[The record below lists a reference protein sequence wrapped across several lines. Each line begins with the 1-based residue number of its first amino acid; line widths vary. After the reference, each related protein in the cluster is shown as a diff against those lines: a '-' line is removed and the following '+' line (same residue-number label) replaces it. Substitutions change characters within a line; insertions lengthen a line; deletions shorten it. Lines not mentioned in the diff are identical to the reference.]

1 MHKSGIVIH
10 WSWIFAEVDM
20 AHRDLGQLSLADGVV
35 HGTAGSNARLERIEG
50 LLDWSAFEKRLAVIY
65 SSRKGRPSYP
75 PLTLFRC
82 LLLQQ
87 WYGLSDPG
95 LEEALCDR
103 LSFRRFC
110 GLALDEAAPDHS
122 TISRFRTQLAR
133 HGLSGVLFEELHRQL
148 DAKGLIVRQ
157 GTLIDA
163 TLVAAQ
169 ARRPPHSAGRKSPVD
184 GDANWTRRG
193 HKSHF
198 GYKAHIGVDRGS
210 GLIRRRLLTPAAVN
224 DTVPADALIVGDEA
238 AVYADMAYDS
248 HSRRARLKA
257 AGIKDRIMHR
267 PNKHHPDL
275 PPLKARRNRL
285 ITPIRAAVEG
295 VFGLMKRSYGYRR
308 VRYYG
313 LAANALQFDL
323 LCIAINLR
331 RAETLLR

>member
-1 MHKSGIVIH
+1 
-10 WSWIFAEVDM
+10 M

-35 HGTAGSNARLERIEG
+35 HGSAGSNARLERIAD
-50 LLDWSAFEKRLAVIY
+50 LLDWSAFKGQLAVIY
-65 SSRKGRPSYP
+65 AARRGRPSYP
-75 PLTLFRC
+75 PLTLFKG

-87 WYGLSDPG
+87 WYALSDPG
-95 LEEALCDR
+95 LEEALGDR

-110 GLALDEAAPDHS
+110 GLALDEAVPDHS
-122 TISRFRTQLAR
+122 TISRFRKQLAR
-133 HGLSGVLFEELHRQL
+133 HALSGVLFDELHRQL
-148 DAKGLIVRQ
+148 DARDLIVRQ

-169 ARRPPHSAGRKSPVD
+169 ARKPPFATARKSPVD
-184 GDANWTRRG
+184 RDANWTRRG
-193 HKSHF
+193 NKSHF
-198 GYKAHIGVDRGS
+198 GYKAHIAVDRGS
-210 GLIRRRLLTPAAVN
+210 GIIRRRLLTPAAVN
-224 DTVPADALIVGDEA
+224 DTVPADELIIGDEA

-267 PNKHHPDL
+267 PNKHHPVA
-275 PPLKARRNRL
+275 PRWKARRNKL
-285 ITPIRAAVEG
+285 IQPIRAAVEG

-313 LAANALQFDL
+313 LTANAVHLDL

-331 RAETLLR
+331 RAEALLR